1 MYQSRRDKIPGQTE
15 VDTDGRGRL
24 SAVKANSPNW
34 VVMGEPVTP
43 AEAAGLDAMRELLPD
58 NGSVKAWVNLTF
70 LDTSGRSGEIDVLLL
85 TMKGLFIVE
94 LKGWHSTITGDQ
106 QRWWVGSDPQPRKN
120 PVLVQ
125 DAKAKRLSSLLKD
138 VSGDHHLAYVD
149 TVVVMHGKDSKVDLP
164 GVASTRVVALDG
176 YNVKGGLPL
185 FSKWLA
191 EPAAGGQG
199 LDLPRF
205 KKVRKACEDAGFQKT
220 PKQRKVGQY
229 VVEDADPIA
238 SGPDW
243 QDFVVAHPVL
253 NDKRRLRLYDMP
265 PQASAVDRA
274 AIEQAA
280 QRELKL
286 TEGVV
291 HEGIEVPLDLLTT
304 DSGPALLFSYDPSAL
319 PLDGFLAA
327 HGRELDFETRLALV
341 RELGEILH
349 HAHARRLVHRALAPA
364 RVWAHRDGKR
374 WRLRIRDWYAGRKA
388 PGTTTTSM
396 TAISGGVTDVMQA
409 VADEEK
415 LYLAPEALHGGDD
428 LPTIPLDV
436 YGFGALAFLVLTGHP
451 PATSFAELQTK
462 FQQGFL
468 DPHGVQTDLPD
479 LLADVIRFA
488 TSTQESMRTATIDE
502 VLTELEHAVLSEQPQ
517 TQNRTP
523 PADPIDAQPGDALA
537 DRFLVESRRG
547 QGSTG
552 TALVVIDTDIDDD
565 RPLILK
571 LGRSDAAA
579 NRLEIEAQV
588 LAQLDHPRIVR
599 LVEGP
604 IDVDGRTALLLT
616 DAGDKTLA
624 NRIAAEGRAT
634 LEQLERYG
642 HDLLEAVAHLDQRGI
657 FHRDIKPANLAVAPD
672 PGTRKPRLTL
682 FDLSLAREP
691 LDHTTSGTPSY
702 LDPYLGRTRRR
713 YDRPAELWSVAAT
726 LFEMATGSPI
736 WWADG
741 AGPLTPDEAPV
752 VIASSFEDSVADAM
766 AEFFRQA
773 LHPEA
778 QQRHGNVD
786 ELAVAWRAIFTTLEK
801 VGADGAVSDEDAV
814 EAATLATPLIESG
827 LSARA
832 LSGVA
837 RLDVNTVGALLGVP
851 PYLVNQIPGLG
862 ERYRKEIQGRI
873 RGWRARLAAPTRSM
887 VAISTRG
894 VEGHVRTL
902 LSGASSADRAPLKA
916 LLGLDA
922 TTDQD
927 AVRWPTLAETAAAC
941 DVSPDTMSATLDR
954 AAKRWT
960 QLDNLE
966 VVAGDLIGLVQRE
979 GRVMTLPEAAAA
991 LSSQQGSQLEG
1002 AERLQHA
1009 AALIRG
1015 LVEVELRA
1023 DSPRLFVRRT
1033 TSGPSLLA
1041 LEATFGDEG
1050 QMAGLEADLLV
1061 DQALRLGA
1069 RADTLVAETGQ
1080 GVVAPAVARGELR
1093 TLLDTDT
1100 DIDLTDERLVRLAAA
1115 CSTGAA
1121 ASTLGELYSRDL
1133 PMPVAIEHALRG
1145 RPGRMLTEMWVQR
1158 RVFSR
1163 FPDLRG
1169 TVPSHPVLDPIVE
1182 AVLPGLT
1189 WDGTQYAAKAM
1200 TDVSHTMTSQLTA
1213 VGVGTVSDVDRTLR
1227 TSIDHRSA
1235 LALTVRPR
1243 DYLKAAATLTRL
1255 YGVDIV
1261 DVGRLLVESA
1271 RERADADEIEQ
1282 SVLFEADAAARDSF
1296 DWDALTGLVQDSLG
1310 PRWDAHLAIDRP
1322 LLIVHAG
1329 PLVRYGLESR
1339 LSDLLDVGT
1348 RRPAARWLLV
1358 PQDASAAV
1366 PQLEGRPVPLGPS
1379 GAVPLP
1385 TRLDLLTPLT
1395 AGAAT

>member
-1 MYQSRRDKIPGQTE
+1 M
-15 VDTDGRGRL
+15 
-24 SAVKANSPNW
+24 KADSPNW

-43 AEAAGLDAMRELLPD
+43 AEAAGLDALRELLPD

-85 TMKGLFIVE
+85 TMKGLFVVE
-94 LKGWHSTITGDQ
+94 LKGWHSTVTGNQ
-106 QRWWVGSDPQPRKN
+106 QRWWVGNDPRPRKN

-149 TVVVMHGKDSKVDLP
+149 SVVVMHGKDSKVDLP
-164 GVASTRVVALDG
+164 GVASTRVVALDC

-185 FSKWLA
+185 FSNWLA

-199 LDLPRF
+199 LNLPRF
-205 KKVRKACEDAGFQKT
+205 KKVRKACEDAGFQRT
-220 PKQRKVGQY
+220 PQQRKVGQY
-229 VVEDADPIA
+229 VVEDTDPIA

-253 NDKRRLRLYDMP
+253 SDKRRLRLYDMP
-265 PQASAVDRA
+265 PQASAADRA
-274 AIEQAA
+274 AIEQTA

-304 DSGPALLFSYDPSAL
+304 DSGPALLFGYDPTAL

-327 HGRELDFETRLALV
+327 HGRDLDFDTRVALV

-349 HAHARRLVHRALAPA
+349 HAHTRRLVHRALAPA
-364 RVWAHRDGKR
+364 RVWVHRDGKR

-388 PGTTTTSM
+388 PGTTTTTA

-451 PATSFAELQTK
+451 PASSFAELQTK

-468 DPHGVQTDLPD
+468 DPHAVQGDLPD
-479 LLADVIRFA
+479 PIADVIRFA
-488 TSTQESMRTATIDE
+488 TSTQESMRTATIDD
-502 VLTELEHAVLSEQPQ
+502 VLAELERAVVSEQPE
-517 TQNRTP
+517 TPDKTP
-523 PADPIDAQPGDALA
+523 PADPIDAEPGDALA

-552 TALVVIDTDIDDD
+552 TALVVLDMDADDE

-579 NRLEIEAQV
+579 HRLEVEAEV

-604 IDVDGRTALLLT
+604 LDVDGRMGLLLT

-624 NRIAAEGRAT
+624 GRIAAEGRAT

-642 HDLLEAVAHLDQRGI
+642 HDLLEAVAHLDARGV

-672 PGTRKPRLTL
+672 PGSRKPRLTL

-691 LDHTTSGTPSY
+691 LHHITSGTPGY

-726 LFEMATGSPI
+726 LFEMATGSPV

-752 VIASSFEDSVADAM
+752 VVASSFEDSVADAM
-766 AEFFRQA
+766 AGFFQQA
-773 LHPEA
+773 LHPQA
-778 QQRHGNVD
+778 QQRHGNLY
-786 ELAVAWRAIFTTLEK
+786 ELAAAWRAIFAALEAMDADS
-801 VGADGAVSDEDAV
+801 ADGDEGAV

-837 RLDVNTVGALLGVP
+837 RLDVTTVGALLGVP
-851 PYLVNQIPGLG
+851 PYRVNQIPGLG
-862 ERYRKEIQGRI
+862 ERYRKEIQGRV
-873 RGWRARLAAPTRSM
+873 RGWRARLAAPTQAT
-887 VAISTRG
+887 VAASTRG

-902 LSGASSADRAPLKA
+902 LHRASSADRAPLEA
-916 LLGLDA
+916 VLGVYA
-922 TTDQD
+922 
-927 AVRWPTLAETAAAC
+927 AAAAGGVRWPTLAEAAATSEI
-941 DVSPDTMSATLDR
+941 SPDTMSAALDR

-960 QLDNLE
+960 RLDNLE
-966 VVAGDLIGLVQRE
+966 VVASDLIGLVQRE
-979 GRVMTLPEAAAA
+979 GRVMTLHEAAAA
-991 LSSQQGSQLEG
+991 LGSQQGSQLEG

-1023 DSPRLFVRRT
+1023 DLPRLFVRRT

-1041 LEATFGDEG
+1041 LEATVGDDG
-1050 QMAGLEADLLV
+1050 QVAGLDADLLV

-1069 RADTLVAETGQ
+1069 RADALVAETGQ
-1080 GVVAPAVARGELR
+1080 GVVAPAVARAELR
-1093 TLLDTDT
+1093 ALLDTG
-1100 DIDLTDERLVRLAAA
+1100 IDLTDERLVRLAAA

-1145 RPGRMLTEMWVQR
+1145 RPGRMLTEMWVRR

-1163 FPDLRG
+1163 FPELRG
-1169 TVPSHPVLDPIVE
+1169 TVPSHPALDPIVE

-1189 WDGTQYAAKAM
+1189 WDGTQYAAKA
-1200 TDVSHTMTSQLTA
+1200 TTEVSQTMTSQVTT
-1213 VGVGTVSDVDRTLR
+1213 VGVGAVSDVDRTLR

-1235 LALTVRPR
+1235 LALTVQPR
-1243 DYLKAAATLTRL
+1243 DYLKALTTLSRR
-1255 YGVDIV
+1255 YVVDVV
-1261 DVGRLLVESA
+1261 DVGQLLVEAA
-1271 RERADADEIEQ
+1271 RERADADEIDQ

-1310 PRWDAHLAIDRP
+1310 PRWDAELASDRP

-1358 PQDASAAV
+1358 AQDASAAV